1 MDLTNL
7 NDVQQKAVECTEG
20 PILVIAGAGSGK
32 TKLLT
37 NKVAYLI
44 KNKDVTPS
52 HVLAITFTNKAAKEM
67 KDRIYNLIGEE
78 AKYIQISTFHSFGYK
93 ILRENYALCQLENNF
108 TILDETDVLSLIK
121 RILKQLNLDE
131 KHYVPKIIRSKI
143 SNAKNE
149 MISCEEYKKYC
160 HTSFDETVYNIY
172 KEYTKLLK
180 NSNAVDFD
188 DLLLLPISLFKSNSD
203 VLTFYQEKYRYI
215 LIDEY
220 QDTNTV
226 QYVLTNLIAAK
237 YKNICV
243 VGDIDQSIYAF
254 RGANYQNILN
264 FEQDF
269 PKVKTFVLEENYR
282 STKNILSLANSLIKN
297 NKSRKEK
304 NLWTSREDGIKPIY
318 SRLETERDEAAYIVS
333 KIEEFIYQGVPLDEI
348 AVLYRTNA
356 QSRMIEEYFLSK
368 NIPYQVVGSFA
379 FYNRKEIK
387 DLVSYLK
394 LIHNEKDDSSLLR
407 CINTPRRGIGDKTI
421 ETLEFK
427 SSLENKSIFEVID
440 SGKELKFKE
449 MILDFKEKSTT
460 SSLTELVDYILDKS
474 GLKESLEL
482 EKTIES
488 SIRLENLEEFKSIT
502 LAFDEKAENI
512 TLDEFLM
519 EISLVS
525 NTDQADSIYGKVSL
539 MTIHSAK
546 GLEFEA
552 VIIAGVEEGLI
563 PHTSFGFVASSFE
576 ADLEEERRLF
586 YVAITRAKKYL
597 VMTSVKMRMLFG
609 QRKEKEESS
618 FVEEID
624 ENLFERIGSK
634 KKTNYQ
640 DMYYEDELIEYKV
653 GDLIKHKDFGEG
665 IIVGMDNNI
674 LTISFPYPFSI
685 KKILKNHIG
694 ITKISK

>member
-7 NDVQQKAVECTEG
+7 NDIQQKAVECTEG

-44 KNKDVTPS
+44 KNKEVTPS
-52 HVLAITFTNKAAKEM
+52 HILAITFTNKAAKEM
-67 KDRIYNLIGEE
+67 KDRIFHLIGDE

-93 ILRENYALCQLENNF
+93 ILRDNYELCQLGNNF

-121 RILKQLNLDE
+121 RILKQLNLDD
-131 KHYVPKIIRSKI
+131 KHYVPKIVRSKI

-149 MISCEEYKKYC
+149 MISCQEYEKYC
-160 HTSFDETVYNIY
+160 HTSFDETVCRIY

-188 DLLLLPISLFKSNSD
+188 DLLLLPISLLKSNPD
-203 VLTFYQEKYRYI
+203 VLKFYQEKYRYI

-226 QYVLTNLIAAK
+226 QYILTNLIASK
-237 YKNICV
+237 YQNICV

-264 FEQDF
+264 FEKDF
-269 PKVKTFVLEENYR
+269 SKVKTFILEENYR
-282 STKNILSLANSLIKN
+282 STKNILALANSLIKN

-304 NLWTSREDGIKPIY
+304 NLWTSREEGTKPRY
-318 SRLETERDEAAYIVS
+318 YRLETEKDESSLIVS
-333 KIEEFIYQGVPLDEI
+333 KIKEFIYQGVSLDEI

-356 QSRMIEEYFLSK
+356 QSRIIEEKFLME
-368 NIPYQVVGSFA
+368 NIPYQIVGSYA

-421 ETLEFK
+421 EILEFK

-449 MILDFKEKSTT
+449 MILDFKEKSKEI
-460 SSLTELVDYILDKS
+460 SLTELVDYILDKS
-474 GLKESLEL
+474 GFKESLEL
-482 EKTIES
+482 DKTIES
-488 SIRLENLEEFKSIT
+488 SIRLENIEEFKSIT
-502 LAFDEKAENI
+502 LSFDEKSENI
-512 TLDEFLM
+512 TLEDFLM

-525 NTDQADSIYGKVSL
+525 NSDQIESVFGKVSL

-546 GLEFEA
+546 GLEFE
-552 VIIAGVEEGLI
+552 VVLIAGVEEGLI
-563 PHTSFGFVASSFE
+563 PHTAYGSFINSFE
-576 ADLEEERRLF
+576 TDLEEERRLF
-586 YVAITRAKKYL
+586 YVAITRAKKHL
-597 VMTSVKMRMLFG
+597 IMTSVKMRMLFG
-609 QRKEKEESS
+609 QRKEKEEST
-618 FVEEID
+618 FIEEI
-624 ENLFERIGSK
+624 EESLFERIGSTK
-634 KKTNYQ
+634 KINYQ
-640 DMYYEDELIEYKV
+640 EMYYVDEDLKYNV
-653 GDLIKHKDFGEG
+653 GDLVKHKDFGEG
-665 IIVGMDNNI
+665 IIVGIDKNI
-674 LTISFPYPFSI
+674 LTISFPYPFLI
-685 KKILKNHIG
+685 KKIMKNHVG
-694 ITKISK
+694 ITKINK

>member
-618 FVEEID
+618 FIEEID

-640 DMYYEDELIEYKV
+640 DMYYEDEFIEYKV

>member
-618 FVEEID
+618 FIEEID

>member
-407 CINTPRRGIGDKTI
+407 CINTPRRGIGNKTI